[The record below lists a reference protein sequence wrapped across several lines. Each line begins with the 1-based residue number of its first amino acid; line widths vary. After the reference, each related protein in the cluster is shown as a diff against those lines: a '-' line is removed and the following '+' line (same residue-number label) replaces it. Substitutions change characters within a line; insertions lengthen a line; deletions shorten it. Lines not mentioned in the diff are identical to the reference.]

1 MPVWKR
7 RKMDSI
13 PEYLEIEELHIPVV
27 CRRNDRKTLA
37 MTITQEGTLLVK
49 APLEMSDRE
58 IVRFLNQKQYW
69 IYKQTKHV
77 LEDMQKRI
85 VRSEEEIRRLKQQAR
100 RVLTEKTDY
109 YKSLL
114 GVDYQRIRIGS
125 QRTRW
130 GSCSSKGTL
139 SYNWHLVLMPEQ
151 IMDYV
156 VVHEL
161 CHLLEMNHSE
171 RFWEKVGELLPDYD
185 NRRRWLKENG
195 NRYL

>member
-1 MPVWKR
+1 
-7 RKMDSI
+7 MDSI

-37 MTITQEGTLLVK
+37 ITITREGTLLVK
-49 APLEMSDRE
+49 APLGMQDRE
-58 IVRFLNQKQYW
+58 IVRFLKQKQYW

-77 LEDMQKRI
+77 LEDMQKQ
-85 VRSEEEIRRLKQQAR
+85 VERSEEEIKSLKLQAR

-114 GVDYQRIRIGS
+114 GVDYQRIRISS

-130 GSCSSKGTL
+130 GSCSTRGTI
-139 SYNWHLVLMPEQ
+139 SYNWHLILMPER

-161 CHLLEMNHSE
+161 CHLLEMNHSK
-171 RFWEKVGELLPDYD
+171 RFWKKVGEVLPDYE
-185 NRRRWLKENG
+185 NRRKWLKENG
-195 NRYL
+195 NQYL